1 MVTKPGKL
9 RYWLPPLLW
18 TCVILLASTD
28 LLSAAHSGAWLQTI
42 LTTILGHA
50 LPAEQFDVLHF
61 ALRKGSHLTEYA
73 ILGALLF
80 RALRADGRQWNFRWS
95 VAAVAIAAAVA
106 SVDEWHQTFVPSR
119 TGAFSDVLID
129 TAAATLAQILI
140 RVAQVLF
147 F

>member
-1 MVTKPGKL
+1 MVTKWERA

-28 LLSAAHSGAWLQTI
+28 VLSAAHSGPWLQTI
-42 LTTILGHA
+42 VTAILGHA
-50 LPAEQFDVLHF
+50 LPPQQFNVLHF
-61 ALRKGSHLTEYA
+61 AVRKGGHLTEYA

-80 RALRADGRQWNFRWS
+80 RALRADGQQWSMRWS
-95 VAAVAIAAAVA
+95 AAAVAIAAAVA
-106 SVDEWHQTFVPSR
+106 SVDELHQTFVPSR
-119 TGAFSDVLID
+119 TGAFFDVLLD
-129 TAAATLAQILI
+129 TAGATLAQILI